1 MGPSFLSA
9 FIGVYRRLL
18 FGCVVLRFMKTVVI
32 GTAGHIDHGKSSLVK
47 ALTGTDP
54 DRWEEERRRGITI
67 DLGFAYRALTDDV
80 LLDFVDVPGHER
92 FVKNMLA
99 GAGGIDLVL
108 FVIAADESIKPQTRE
123 HFDIC
128 RLLGVR
134 SGVVA
139 LTKCDLVTP
148 DMLDVVRLEAG
159 ELFAGSFLEDAPM
172 IPVSALSGQG
182 LDELLEALRRAAQNA
197 PSRDSARPF
206 RLPIDRA
213 FVIKGF
219 GTVVTGTLISGTLE
233 KETEVEIYPTSR
245 VARIRGVQAHGKSAT
260 NAAAGQRTAVNL
272 AAVETSDLARGMV
285 LAPPGRFRPT
295 ARFDARLHL
304 LKSARPL
311 KNRAPVHFHVGTA
324 EGIAQVICL
333 GRPGSAARSVAPG
346 STAFVQLHLRE
357 PLLLLPGDRFILRQF
372 SPVITVGGGV
382 VLDNL
387 ASRHKASEDC
397 APLLS
402 VLDTG
407 TRTEILAALLERG
420 RLGSEEADLLARTG
434 WSNAELREAAS
445 VAEAVAEKP
454 LVLVSRARFAAAWA
468 AMLEEVARFH
478 KANPLVAGITR
489 EELRERALP
498 NAHPAVFDTA
508 LARLIQQSNLEAVGE
523 IVRQTGR
530 QVVLDDAESGARRA
544 IAEAFEHAGLAVPT
558 MKEVLDG
565 VAMDAARKQKILQ
578 LLLKERVLIR
588 VTPDLVFHHAALDRL
603 KELLAHHKARSNKIN
618 VGQFKELTGITRKYA
633 IPLLEYMD
641 RERVTRRAGD
651 ERIIL

>member
-1 MGPSFLSA
+1 
-9 FIGVYRRLL
+9 
-18 FGCVVLRFMKTVVI
+18 MKTVVV

-67 DLGFAYRALTDDV
+67 DLGFAHRELREDGAGSV

-108 FVIAADESIKPQTRE
+108 FVIAADESLKPQTRE

-139 LTKCDLVTP
+139 LTKCDLVT
-148 DMLDVVRLEAG
+148 DDTLELVRLEAD
-159 ELFAGSFLEDAPM
+159 ELFAGSFLEGAPV
-172 IPVSALSGQG
+172 IPVSAITGQG
-182 LDELLEALRRAAQNA
+182 LDQLLDALQGVAQESPA
-197 PSRDSARPF
+197 RDFARPF

-245 VARIRGVQAHGKSAT
+245 TARIRGVQVHGKSAT
-260 NAAAGQRTAVNL
+260 HAAAGQRTAVNL
-272 AAVETSDLARGMV
+272 AGVEASDLGRGMV

-295 ARFDARLHL
+295 VRFDARLDL

-311 KNRAPVHFHVGTA
+311 KNRAPVHFHGGTA
-324 EGIAQVICL
+324 ESIAEVICL
-333 GRPGSAARSVAPG
+333 GGARNVAPG
-346 STAFVQLHLRE
+346 AQAFVQIHLRE

-397 APLLS
+397 SPFLK

-407 TRTEILAALLERG
+407 SRAKILAALLERG

-434 WSNAELREAAS
+434 WSDAELRETAAD
-445 VAEAVAEKP
+445 AEAVAEKP
-454 LVLVSRARFAAAWA
+454 LVLVSRTRFAAALVT
-468 AMLEEVARFH
+468 MIEEVARFH
-478 KANPLVAGITR
+478 AANPLVAGVTR
-489 EELRERALP
+489 EELRAHVLP
-498 NAHPAVFDTA
+498 AAHPAVFETA
-508 LARLIQQSNLEAVGE
+508 LTRLIQAGKFEAVGE

-530 QVVLDDAESGARRA
+530 QVVLDDAEAGARRS
-544 IAEAFEHAGLAVPT
+544 IAEAFERAGLAVPA
-558 MKEVLDG
+558 MKEVLDA

-578 LLLKERVLIR
+578 LLLKDRVLIR

-603 KELLAHHKARSNKIN
+603 KELLAQHKARTNKIN
-618 VGQFKELTGITRKYA
+618 VSQFKELTGITRKYA

>member
-1 MGPSFLSA
+1 M
-9 FIGVYRRLL
+9 
-18 FGCVVLRFMKTVVI
+18 
-32 GTAGHIDHGKSSLVK
+32 VK

-67 DLGFAYRALTDDV
+67 DLGFAHRALSDDV

-148 DMLDVVRLEAG
+148 DMLELVRLEAD
-159 ELFAGSFLEDAPM
+159 ELFAGSFLEGAPA
-172 IPVSALSGQG
+172 IAVSSITGQG
-182 LDELLEALRRAAQNA
+182 LDQLLEALLRAAQNS
-197 PSRDSARPF
+197 PTRNSSRPF

-219 GTVVTGTLISGTLE
+219 GTVVTGTLISGMLE

-245 VARIRGVQAHGKSAT
+245 VARIRGVQAHGKSAAL
-260 NAAAGQRTAVNL
+260 AAAGQRTAVNL
-272 AAVETSDLARGMV
+272 AAVETSELARGMV

-295 ARFDARLHL
+295 QRFDARLHL

-311 KNRAPVHFHVGTA
+311 KNRASVHFHSGTA
-324 EGIAQVICL
+324 ESIAQVICL
-333 GRPGSAARSVAPG
+333 AGARNVAPG
-346 STAFVQLHLRE
+346 ADAFVQLHLRD

-372 SPVITVGGGV
+372 SPVITVGGGT

-387 ASRHKASEDC
+387 ASRHKSSEDC
-397 APLLS
+397 APFLT

-407 TRTEILAALLERG
+407 TRAEILAALLERG
-420 RLGSEEADLLARTG
+420 RLGMEGADLLARTG
-434 WSNAELREAAS
+434 WSDAELREAAAS
-445 VAEAVAEKP
+445 AEAVAEKP
-454 LVLVSRARFAAAWA
+454 LVLVSRARFAAASA

-478 KANPLVAGITR
+478 AANPLVAGITR
-489 EELRERALP
+489 EELRERVLP
-498 NAHPAVFDTA
+498 TAHPAVFDTA
-508 LARLIQQSNLEAVGE
+508 LSRLVQQGKLEAVGE

-530 QVVLDDAESGARRA
+530 QVVLDDAETGARRA
-544 IAEAFEHAGLAVPT
+544 IAEAFERAGLAVPA
-558 MKEVLDG
+558 MKEVLDS

-578 LLLKERVLIR
+578 LLLKDRVLIR
-588 VTPDLVFHHAALDRL
+588 VTPDLVFHQIGR
-603 KELLAHHKARSNKIN
+603 AH
-618 VGQFKELTGITRKYA
+618 V
-633 IPLLEYMD
+633 
-641 RERVTRRAGD
+641 
-651 ERIIL
+651 

>member
-1 MGPSFLSA
+1 
-9 FIGVYRRLL
+9 
-18 FGCVVLRFMKTVVI
+18 MKTVVV

-67 DLGFAYRALTDDV
+67 DLGFAHRALREDSAAEV

-99 GAGGIDLVL
+99 GVGGIDLVL

-139 LTKCDLVTP
+139 LTKSDLVTP
-148 DMLDVVRLEAG
+148 DLLELVRLEADD
-159 ELFAGSFLEDAPM
+159 LFAGSFLEGAPVV
-172 IPVSALSGQG
+172 PVSAITGQG
-182 LDELLEALRRAAQNA
+182 LDQLLQALRRAAQDSPA
-197 PSRDSARPF
+197 RDSARPF

-219 GTVVTGTLISGTLE
+219 GAVVTGTLISGTLE
-233 KETEVEIYPTSR
+233 KETEAEIYPSSR
-245 VARIRGVQAHGKSAT
+245 AARIRGIQVHGQSASR
-260 NAAAGQRTAVNL
+260 AAAGQRTAVNL
-272 AAVETSDLARGMV
+272 AGVETSDLARGMV

-295 ARFDARLHL
+295 TRFDARLHL
-304 LKSARPL
+304 LQSARPL
-311 KNRAPVHFHVGTA
+311 KNRAPVHFHSGTA

-333 GRPGSAARSVAPG
+333 GGARTVAPG
-346 STAFVQLHLRE
+346 ATSAVQIHLRE

-387 ASRHKASEDC
+387 APRHKASEDC
-397 APLLS
+397 TPFLGI
-402 VLDTG
+402 LDTG
-407 TRTEILAALLERG
+407 SRPEILAALLERG
-420 RLGSEEADLLARTG
+420 HLGLEHADILARTG
-434 WSNAELREAAS
+434 WSDAELRETARE
-445 VAEAVAEKP
+445 AEAVSEKP
-454 LVLVSRARFAAAWA
+454 LILVSRARFAAALT
-468 AMLEEVARFH
+468 AMLGEVARFH

-489 EELRERALP
+489 EELREHTLP
-498 NAHPAVFDTA
+498 VAHPAVFDAA
-508 LARLIQQSNLEAVGE
+508 LARLIKEGKLETAGE
-523 IVRQTGR
+523 IVRQIGR
-530 QVVLDDAESGARRA
+530 QVVLDDAETGARRS
-544 IAEAFEHAGLAVPT
+544 IAEAFERAGLAVPS
-558 MKEVLDG
+558 MKEVLDSI
-565 VAMDAARKQKILQ
+565 AMDGARKQKLLQ
-578 LLLKERVLIR
+578 LLLKDRELVR
-588 VTPDLVFHHAALDRL
+588 VTPDLVFHRAALDRL
-603 KELLAHHKARSNKIN
+603 KGMLAQHKAHGNAKIN
-618 VGQFKELTGITRKYA
+618 VGQFKDLAGITRKYA